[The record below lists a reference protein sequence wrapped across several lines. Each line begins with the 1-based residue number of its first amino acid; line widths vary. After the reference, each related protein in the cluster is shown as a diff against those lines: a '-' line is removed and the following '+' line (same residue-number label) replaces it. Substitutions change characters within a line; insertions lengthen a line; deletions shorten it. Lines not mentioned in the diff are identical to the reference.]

1 MANDRNFLKH
11 ETDAS
16 NDPRVIRLERA
27 HGLAGYAVYF
37 KIREYLATRGD
48 EDGALAFD
56 VDVLTVAT
64 RCDDAALVESVV
76 KNFGLFEVC
85 DDGRFHCPEQT
96 ATLRERQRVAA
107 ACSEAGKRGRGRPR
121 KTPANGPSCPAV
133 ASKPAATPSE
143 PTNHKNAPTTPIFD
157 EYDDANFSP
166 PVDSNGEIVVDAA
179 QKIESVRKIWNEEA
193 PPAKKTR
200 IMIPGNTPT
209 GSDALETANLFTP
222 DEIRDAF
229 RAAFEDDGFPWTFKD
244 AVKPANIERL
254 RAKRTLPTK
263 KENRDEP
270 EFRTA
275 TDGAD
280 FWKSLDASPYRNLY
294 QSF

>member
-1 MANDRNFLKH
+1 MAKERNFLKH
-11 ETDAS
+11 EVDAS

-37 KIREYLATRGD
+37 KIREFLAARGD
-48 EDGALAFD
+48 DDGALALD

-76 KNFGLFEVC
+76 RNFGLFEIY
-85 DDGRFHCPEQT
+85 DDGRFFCPEQT
-96 ATLRERQRVAA
+96 EALRARQRVAA

-121 KTPANGPSCPAV
+121 KTPATGPSRPADAPATLPL
-133 ASKPAATPSE
+133 ASESSGPSE
-143 PTNHKNAPTTPIFD
+143 SRTPPFLD
-157 EYDDANFSP
+157 GYDDAEII
-166 PVDSNGEIVVDAA
+166 VDSNGEIVVDAA

-209 GSDALETANLFTP
+209 GSDALETANLFAP

-229 RAAFEDDGFPWTFKD
+229 RAALDDQCFPWTFKD

-254 RAKRTLPTK
+254 RAKKALPPTK
-263 KENRDEP
+263 GNENVP
-270 EFRTA
+270 EFRPP
-275 TDGAD
+275 TDSVD
-280 FWKSLDASPYRNLY
+280 FWESCNQSSCRDLY
-294 QSF
+294 ATY